1 MQTFEE
7 KLSELVKA
15 LQRCEALTQHV
26 KEKGEYDSDI
36 MGTVWSVWDIA
47 MKYHN
52 EITDQQ
58 LSEFLK
64 LQQKHEIFEGLI
76 EQAKKEKRKTK
87 LRLVKDE

>member
-15 LQRCEALTQHV
+15 LQRCEELTQHV

-36 MGTVWSVWDIA
+36 MGTVWDIWAIA
-47 MKYHN
+47 MKYHY

-58 LSEFLK
+58 LTEFTK
-64 LQQKHEIFEGLI
+64 LQQKQEIFDDLI
-76 EQAKKEKRKTK
+76 QQAKKEKAKNK
-87 LRLVKDE
+87 LRLIKR

>member
-26 KEKGEYDSDI
+26 KEKGEYDPDI

-52 EITDQQ
+52 EKN
-58 LSEFLK
+58 LSIISLSIK
-64 LQQKHEIFEGLI
+64 RS
-76 EQAKKEKRKTK
+76 AKT
-87 LRLVKDE
+87 